1 MTVLDCRCNGEADK
15 RGRGGVCTDGK
26 QGRWCHVDEHACNKR
41 DKFND
46 RFFSFTPCKK
56 VPNKPC
62 ECNGKTDRHTLG
74 GPCEN
79 EDSCYVND
87 DANCTDIEHYNGKS
101 ISKEACK
108 GIKKTLLSY
117 FSVKHKHL

>member
-62 ECNGKTDRHTLG
+62 ACNGKTGMLSLG

-79 EDSCYVND
+79 EDFCYVNN
-87 DANCTDIEHYNGKS
+87 DANCSDIEHYDGKTT
-101 ISKEACK
+101 SKNACK
-108 GIKKTLLSY
+108 GKKDIFKLL
-117 FSVKHKHL
+117 